1 MVMVHETIHIR
12 PPLRK
17 QALTTCTII
26 QQMIKIAMRI
36 CAEAT
41 KVGWMSASARAIILA
56 ITTFETR
63 QLAPAYKYVNRM

>member
-1 MVMVHETIHIR
+1 MVHETIRTR
-12 PPLRK
+12 PLLLK

-41 KVGWMSASARAIILA
+41 KVGWMSASARAITLA

-63 QLAPAYKYVNRM
+63 QLAPAYKYANRM